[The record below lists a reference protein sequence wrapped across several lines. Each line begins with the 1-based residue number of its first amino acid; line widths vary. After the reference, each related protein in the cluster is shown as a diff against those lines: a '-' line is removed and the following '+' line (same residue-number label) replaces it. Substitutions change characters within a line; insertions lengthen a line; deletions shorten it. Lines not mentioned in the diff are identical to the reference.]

1 MFERLLTLARIKL
14 RRGAFGKEAE
24 HGLVHVANVTA
35 LNGQPDE
42 GGGDAL
48 GD

>member
-1 MFERLLTLARIKL
+1 MFERLLALARVEFGD
-14 RRGAFGKEAE
+14 GAFGKEAQ
-24 HGLVHVANVTA
+24 HGLLHVANVTA

-42 GGGDAL
+42 GGGNAL